1 MMWEQFNYFDKEFD
15 DLLID
20 VLIQVDEWV
29 KMTHDNSEV
38 LLIVSTDLLFVV
50 YIEKIFDDCLMLFYF
65 ADKMIKNL

>member
-1 MMWEQFNYFDKEFD
+1 MMQEQFKHFNKEFD

-20 VLIQVDEWV
+20 DSIQVDEWV

-50 YIEKIFDDCLMLFYF
+50 YIEKIFDDCLMLLYF
-65 ADKMIKNL
+65 ADKMMKNL